1 LPNNQVEIRAKV
13 NVPSQDRSIPIA
25 VKTGLSVER
34 RRRLI
39 FTEPAFLA
47 EDIPQDDQDLSKQVT
62 ADFVE
67 LLNGMVDLD
76 RFGLD
81 GVETR
86 INRVETKQNQLLFSG
101 YAQITRFPGA

>member
-1 LPNNQVEIRAKV
+1 
-13 NVPSQDRSIPIA
+13 VPSQDRFIPIA

-34 RRRLI
+34 RRKLI
-39 FTEPAFLA
+39 FTEPTFL
-47 EDIPQDDQDLSKQVT
+47 DDQIPLEDQDLSKQVT

>member
-1 LPNNQVEIRAKV
+1 V
-13 NVPSQDRSIPIA
+13 NVPSQDRFLPIA

-47 EDIPQDDQDLSKQVT
+47 DEIPEGDRDLCKQAT
-62 ADFVE
+62 SDFVD
-67 LLNGMVDLD
+67 LLNSMVDLD
-76 RFGLD
+76 KFGLD

-86 INRVETKQNQLLFSG
+86 INRVETQQNQLLFSG
-101 YAQITRFPGA
+101 YAQISRFPGT